1 MEVLRIK
8 NEKYDR
14 NFQLTNCLFQLSFF
28 LFMLNKQVKAE
39 VRKQPFKC
47 VPKEKIK
54 QGKSLKNNCEKVIF
68 FGKIL
73 GCRPANLR
81 KVNSF
86 TDILQGFC

>member
-1 MEVLRIK
+1 MTEIFNLLIVYFNYL
-8 NEKYDR
+8 
-14 NFQLTNCLFQLSFF
+14 F
-28 LFMLNKQVKAE
+28 LFILNKQVKAE
-39 VRKQPFKC
+39 VGKQPVKC

-68 FGKIL
+68 FGKIV